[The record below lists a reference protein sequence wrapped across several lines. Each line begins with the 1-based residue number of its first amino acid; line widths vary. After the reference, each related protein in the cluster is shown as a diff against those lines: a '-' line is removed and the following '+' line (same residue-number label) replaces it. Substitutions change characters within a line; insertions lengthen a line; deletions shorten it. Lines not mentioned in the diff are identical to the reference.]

1 MLSQLLTQGLQGL
14 VAEPQG
20 REVVPRGST
29 DTPEIREGYKSEL
42 VDPHLSGS
50 NGPRTTS
57 QKGEVYFFFF
67 LLGPQHMELPGQG
80 SDPSS
85 RLNLSYSCTNAGS

>member
-1 MLSQLLTQGLQGL
+1 M
-14 VAEPQG
+14 AEPRR

-42 VDPHLSGS
+42 VDPHTSGS

-57 QKGEVYFFFF
+57 QKEEVYFFFSF
-67 LLGPQHMELPGQG
+67 WGH
-80 SDPSS
+80 SIWSS
-85 RLNLSYSCTNAGS
+85 RGRDQIQAAVST

>member
-1 MLSQLLTQGLQGL
+1 M
-14 VAEPQG
+14 AEPRR

-50 NGPRTTS
+50 NGPGTTS
-57 QKGEVYFFFF
+57 QKGEVYFFFSF
-67 LLGPQHMELPGQG
+67 WGH
-80 SDPSS
+80 SIWSS
-85 RLNLSYSCTNAGS
+85 RGRDQI